1 MDAYYGKTVVALAL
15 IAGVENCELS
25 MCSFGILKN
34 LTQRSLGSQGAI
46 VDAEAYANVFI
57 NWKMA

>member
-15 IAGVENCELS
+15 IARVENRELS

-34 LTQRSLGSQGAI
+34 LTQRFLRSQGQS
-46 VDAEAYANVFI
+46 
-57 NWKMA
+57 